1 MFNLMAQGA
10 AMLTQPD
17 VIVAII
23 AGTLGGMF
31 IGAMPGLSASMA
43 VALLIPVTFGMSGEA
58 GITLLVAVYTSAIYG
73 GSITACLLHTPGT
86 PASAATA
93 ADGFALTRQGKGLKA
108 IGTSTI
114 CSMIGGTISA
124 IALLFIAP
132 ALSQV
137 ALKFSS
143 LEYFLIGVFGLTII
157 GSLAGDNMMKGLLSG
172 CLGLI
177 IGCVGLDIQTSAPRY
192 CFGFLEL
199 QAGINLVPAMIG
211 LFSIS
216 QVMFSIE
223 DVVKGKSTVL
233 DENAKNLSGSP
244 LLPWREFKPLLPTI
258 AQSSIIGILV
268 GILPGAG
275 GDIGSWISYNTAKNS
290 SKNPEQFGHG
300 SLVGIAASETAN
312 NAVTGGALIPLLTLG
327 IPGSGVAA
335 IMLGG
340 LMIKGLN
347 PGYKLFTD
355 ATTGP
360 IVYCIILAFA
370 IANILMGVAG
380 LLVCKQVVKISTV
393 KMTILAPL
401 IIALSTVGSYAV
413 QQSIFDVWI
422 MLIFGFIGYFMRK
435 YGFATAPVVLA
446 MILGPIAESNWRQT
460 LVITKRTGLFQYFLT
475 RPISMV
481 LVVLL
486 LVALF
491 SPVLMK
497 IINKKAA
504 PSDPDVLAD
513 TAHED

>member
-10 AMLTQPD
+10 AMLSQPD
-17 VIVAII
+17 VIIALI

-43 VALLIPVTFGMSGEA
+43 VALLIPVTFGMSGAA

-93 ADGFALTRQGKGLKA
+93 ADGFALTKQGKGLKA
-108 IGTSTI
+108 IGVSTVA
-114 CSMIGGTISA
+114 SMIGGTISA

-172 CLGLI
+172 CLGLM
-177 IGCVGLDIQTSAPRY
+177 IGCIGLDIQSSAPRY
-192 CFGFLEL
+192 CFGILEL
-199 QAGINLVPAMIG
+199 QSGIQLVPAMIG
-211 LFSIS
+211 LFSLS

-223 DVVKGKSTVL
+223 DVAKGKHTVL
-233 DENAKNLSGSP
+233 DENAKNLTGSP
-244 LLPWREFKPLLPTI
+244 VPTWKEFKPLIPTI
-258 AQSSIIGILV
+258 AQSSIIGVLV

-290 SKNPEQFGHG
+290 SKHPEEFGHG

-340 LMIKGLN
+340 LMIKGLT
-347 PGYKLFTD
+347 PGYKLFSD
-355 ATTGP
+355 PTTGP

-370 IANILMGVAG
+370 LANVLMGVAG
-380 LLVCKQVVKISTV
+380 LGICKQVVKISTIP
-393 KMTILAPL
+393 MTILAPM
-401 IIALSTVGSYAV
+401 IVALSTVGSYAV
-413 QQSIFDVWI
+413 RQSIFDVWV
-422 MLIFGFIGYFMRK
+422 MLVFGFIGYFMRK
-435 YGFATAPVVLA
+435 FSIFVSYKMKVT
-446 MILGPIAESNWRQT
+446 
-460 LVITKRTGLFQYFLT
+460 
-475 RPISMV
+475 IS
-481 LVVLL
+481 
-486 LVALF
+486 
-491 SPVLMK
+491 
-497 IINKKAA
+497 
-504 PSDPDVLAD
+504 
-513 TAHED
+513 T

>member
-10 AMLTQPD
+10 AMLSQPD
-17 VIVAII
+17 VIIALI

-43 VALLIPVTFGMSGEA
+43 VALLIPVTFGMSGAA

-93 ADGFALTRQGKGLKA
+93 ADGFALTKQGKGLKA
-108 IGTSTI
+108 IGVST
-114 CSMIGGTISA
+114 

-172 CLGLI
+172 CLGLM
-177 IGCVGLDIQTSAPRY
+177 IGCIGLDIQSSAPRY
-192 CFGFLEL
+192 CFGILEL
-199 QAGINLVPAMIG
+199 QSGIQLVPAMIG
-211 LFSIS
+211 LFSLS

-223 DVVKGKSTVL
+223 DVAKGKHTVL
-233 DENAKNLSGSP
+233 DENAKNLTGSP
-244 LLPWREFKPLLPTI
+244 VPTWKEFKPLIPTI
-258 AQSSIIGILV
+258 AQSSIIGVLV

-290 SKNPEQFGHG
+290 SKHPEEFGHG

-340 LMIKGLN
+340 LMIKGLT
-347 PGYKLFTD
+347 PGYKLFSD
-355 ATTGP
+355 PTTGP

-370 IANILMGVAG
+370 LANVLMGVAG
-380 LLVCKQVVKISTV
+380 LGICKQVVKISTIP
-393 KMTILAPL
+393 MTILAPM
-401 IIALSTVGSYAV
+401 IVALSTVGSYAV
-413 QQSIFDVWI
+413 RQSIFDVWV
-422 MLIFGFIGYFMRK
+422 MLVFGFIGYFMRK

-460 LVITKRTGLFQYFLT
+460 LTITKRTGLLEYFWT
-475 RPISMV
+475 RPISIA
-481 LVVLL
+481 LVILIII
-486 LVALF
+486 ALF
-491 SPVLMK
+491 SPAIMK
-497 IINKKAA
+497 VINRKAA
-504 PSDPDVLAD
+504 PSDPNVLAD

>member
-1 MFNLMAQGA
+1 MIAQGL
-10 AMLTQPD
+10 AMLTHPD
-17 VIVAII
+17 VIIALV

-43 VALLIPVTFGMSGEA
+43 VALLIPVTFSMSGEA

-93 ADGFALTRQGKGLKA
+93 ADGFALTKRGKGLKA

-114 CSMIGGTISA
+114 SSMIGGTLSA
-124 IALLFIAP
+124 IALLLIAP

-172 CLGLI
+172 CLGLM
-177 IGCVGLDIQTSAPRY
+177 IGCIGLDIQSSAPRY
-192 CFGFLEL
+192 CFGILEL
-199 QAGINLVPAMIG
+199 QSGVQLVPAMIG
-211 LFSIS
+211 LFSLS

-223 DVVKGKSTVL
+223 DVVKGKATVL
-233 DENAKNLSGSP
+233 DENAKNLTGSA
-244 LLPWREFKPLLPTI
+244 LLPWKEFKPLIPTI
-258 AQSSIIGILV
+258 AQSSVIGLLV

-275 GDIGSWISYNTAKNS
+275 GDIGSWISYNTAKNA
-290 SKNPEQFGHG
+290 SKHPEEFGHG
-300 SLVGIAASETAN
+300 SLTGIAASETAN

-347 PGYKLFTD
+347 PGYRLFSD
-355 ATTGP
+355 PVTGP
-360 IVYCIILAFA
+360 VVYCIILAFA
-370 IANILMGVAG
+370 AANILMGICG
-380 LLVCKQVVKISTV
+380 LLVCKQVVKISAV

-401 IIALSTVGSYAV
+401 ILALSTVGSYAV
-413 QQSIFDVWI
+413 RQSMFDVYV

-446 MILGPIAESNWRQT
+446 MILGPIAESNFRQT
-460 LVITKRTGLFQYFLT
+460 LVITKRTGLFNYFLT
-475 RPISMV
+475 RPISIV
-481 LVVLL
+481 LAILVI
-486 LVALF
+486 VALF
-491 SPVLMK
+491 SPMLMK
-497 IINKKAA
+497 IVNKKATS
-504 PSDPDVLAD
+504 SDPDVLAD

>member
-1 MFNLMAQGA
+1 MFELMAKGA
-10 AMLTQPD
+10 GMITQPE
-17 VIVAII
+17 VLVALI

-43 VALLIPVTFGMSGEA
+43 VALLIPVTFGMSGQA
-58 GITLLVAVYTSAIYG
+58 GIALLVAVYTSAIYG

-93 ADGFALTRQGKGLKA
+93 ADGFALTKAGKGLKA

-124 IALLFIAP
+124 IALFFIAP

-172 CLGLI
+172 CLGLL
-177 IGCVGLDIQTSAPRY
+177 IGCIGLDIETSSPRF

-199 QAGINLVPAMIG
+199 QEGIQLVPAMIG
-211 LFSIS
+211 LFSLS

-223 DVVKGKSTVL
+223 DLAKGKTTVL
-233 DENAKNLSGSP
+233 DENAKNLTGSA
-244 LLPWREFKPLLPTI
+244 LLPWKEFKPLLPTVLF
-258 AQSSIIGILV
+258 SSIIGILV

-275 GDIGSWISYNTAKNS
+275 GDIGPWISYNTAKNR
-290 SKNPEQFGHG
+290 SKHPEEFGHG
-300 SLVGIAASETAN
+300 SLTGIAASETAN

-347 PGYKLFTD
+347 PGYKLFSD
-355 ATTGP
+355 PTTGP

-370 IANILMGVAG
+370 LANILMGVSG
-380 LLVCKQVVKISTV
+380 LLICKQVIRISTV
-393 KMTILAPL
+393 PMTILAPI

-413 QQSIFDVWI
+413 RQSIFDVWV
-422 MLIFGFIGYFMRK
+422 MLVFGFIGYFMRK

-446 MILGPIAESNWRQT
+446 MILGPIAESNWRQV
-460 LVITKRTGLFQYFLT
+460 LVFTRRTGVVKYFFT
-475 RPISMV
+475 RPISMFLAL
-481 LVVLL
+481 LVI
-486 LVALF
+486 VALF
-491 SPVLMK
+491 SPMLMG
-497 IINKKAA
+497 ILNKKAQA
-504 PSDPDVLAD
+504 DPDALKD